1 MSSNR
6 TIRIF
11 LSSTFRDF
19 GEERDLLVKRV
30 FPALRA
36 KLKDRFVELVDVDL
50 RWGIT
55 AEEAE
60 RGEVLPICLA
70 EIDRSR
76 PYFIGM
82 LGERYGWIPPQ
93 EGYAPDLLERQP
105 WLKKHQG
112 GKSVTELE
120 ILHGVLKNKRMRT
133 RAFFYFRSPA
143 YARAKGGHYVP
154 DTSEDRK
161 RQLDLKR
168 RIKDSGYSVKAYQC
182 PEALAKRIERDL
194 WKLLDAEFPAASVPD
209 AFEREQLRHEAYASP
224 RRQLYLGGEKYYSA
238 LAKMLDAGVPRIL
251 IEGSSG
257 VGKSALIANF
267 FKAWSHS
274 HPKHLVHVHYLSAN
288 ADAADPSALVRRLVE
303 FIQRRTESSVDIAD
317 EPQQLMDSL
326 PQWLA
331 TASSWA
337 RRRQTRLII
346 VLDSLS
352 SLTALPDL
360 RWWPSYLPPSVSM
373 VVSCLPGQILDALKT
388 KVDAGPGY
396 LRPRIQ
402 LWQSISVRPLSRP
415 QTAELLGSYLTRFN
429 KKLPNDMVRQVQAH
443 PHSSNPLFLRT
454 LAEELRVFGVHEEL
468 QRTLDRALVSQTV
481 DDLFEFVL
489 QRVEGDFGRV
499 LVYDSMTAIWASRS
513 GLLEKEI
520 LSIAGLSPASWAA
533 IRHSLEDGLQEINGR
548 ITFAHGHLRT
558 AVADRYLGRVA
569 DINAAH
575 QKLARWFGLQ
585 SSRARRAEEEAWQLR
600 AAGDGA
606 GLLKCLGNHDRF
618 MAMYEHRG
626 TEEIANFWLGIE
638 ASGSQRL
645 EPFMSK
651 RWRQWVRHLDAH
663 GQRQASDALV
673 ELLTH
678 AGYLSRFTLRLAR
691 LGLDLARQER
701 SLGRAGLIPYI
712 NMLAVLLKDC
722 SRYDDAEP
730 LYQEALAL
738 ARRLGPSYRESL
750 VNRLNN
756 LAVFYRR
763 TSRLQQ
769 AEVLY
774 RESLAISTE
783 ILGSHSESVATTL
796 SNLVPVLRLTG
807 RLAEALE
814 TIDRAIGVL
823 RRINGEDDPALLLVL
838 NNKGQ
843 VLKSMQK
850 RQEAEKCF
858 LEALQLGRRLLG
870 PAHPNL
876 ALVLSNLSEVRLDLN
891 DHQGAMEAATQA
903 LEIRKASLP
912 SLHPDIGTSLLTLG
926 DCAKHVEDRVQSNHF
941 FTQAAVHFREAGL
954 KDDEASAYN
963 RLGINAHD
971 ADELS
976 IALNYYRQALALLN
990 QIGHG
995 KTQQALTLLNNLAML
1010 LKEMGELTDALD
1022 MAQRALKL
1030 RQRLYPE
1037 RLDKLAISNH
1047 NVGSIY
1053 EEMGDSKSA
1062 LKCYGKGLRL
1072 LEKVFGHVHE
1082 ELLDTLV
1089 SLGTLRVEGSHASE
1103 GIKVLRRA
1111 LRIAEHQLGPDHSQT
1126 GMTLYHLGSALG
1138 DLGKVDEAEQ
1148 ILRREIQIAEVNEG
1162 AVSDSVRLSMRRLGV
1177 LLRNHGRLEAANVL
1191 LTGALDVSVKLYG
1204 DDSTEIASELS
1215 ALGQLRIKENRLTDA
1230 RHLLERSLKIRLADP
1245 DSDDEAIR
1253 SVQERL
1259 DLVMKLLHP

>member
-1 MSSNR
+1 MNNSR
-6 TIRIF
+6 TVRIF

-36 KLKDRFVELVDVDL
+36 RLKDRFVELVDVDL

-55 AEEAE
+55 VEEAE

-70 EIDRSR
+70 EIDRAR
-76 PYFIGM
+76 PYFICM
-82 LGERYGWIPPQ
+82 LGERYGWIPPP
-93 EGYAPDLLERQP
+93 EGYATDLLERQP

-120 ILHGVLKNKRMRT
+120 ILHGVLNSNRRMRE

-143 YARAKGGHYVP
+143 YARHKGGDYLP
-154 DTSEDRK
+154 SDEDRA
-161 RQLDLKR
+161 RQARLKR
-168 RIKDSGYSVKAYQC
+168 SISDHGLRFSAYST

-209 AFEREQLRHEAYASP
+209 AFEREQLKHESYAVSRRH
-224 RRQLYLGGEKYYSA
+224 LYLGGEKYHAA
-238 LAKMLDAGVPRIL
+238 LEKMLHKDAQRIL

-257 VGKSALIANF
+257 GGKSALIANF
-267 FKAWSHS
+267 FKDWRNRY
-274 HPKHLVHVHYLSAN
+274 PKHLVHEHYLSAS
-288 ADAADPSALVRRLVE
+288 ADAADPYALVRRLVE
-303 FIQRRTESSVDIAD
+303 FIQRRTQSSLGIAD
-317 EPQQLMDSL
+317 DPQQLMDSL

-331 TASSWA
+331 TASAWA
-337 RRRQTRLII
+337 CKRKTRLII
-346 VLDSLS
+346 VLDSFN
-352 SLTALPDL
+352 SLTQQTDL
-360 RWWPSYLPPSVSM
+360 RWWPSFLPPAVSV
-373 VVSCLPGQILDALKT
+373 VVSCLPGQICDALKT
-388 KVDAGPGY
+388 KVDAGAAHRRSSI
-396 LRPRIQ
+396 RP
-402 LWQSISVRPLSRP
+402 WQSISVKPLSRS
-415 QTAELLGSYLTRFN
+415 QTALLLSSYLARFN
-429 KKLPNDMVRQVQAH
+429 KKLPNNLVRQVLAH
-443 PHSSNPLFLRT
+443 PLSSNPLFLRT

-468 QRTLDRALVSQTV
+468 QRTLDTALVSQTV

-489 QRVEGDFGRV
+489 QRVENDFGRV
-499 LVYDSMTAIWASRS
+499 GVRDGMTAIWASRS

-533 IRHSLEDGLQEINGR
+533 IRHALGDGLQEISGR
-548 ITFAHGHLRT
+548 LTFAHGHLRT
-558 AVADRYLGRVA
+558 AVADRYLGSAVE
-569 DINAAH
+569 ITAAH

-600 AAGDGA
+600 AAGDRP

-618 MAMYEHRG
+618 MAMYEYRG
-626 TEEIANFWLGIE
+626 TEEIANYWLGIE
-638 ASGSQRL
+638 ASGPQRL
-645 EPFMSK
+645 EPFMSN
-651 RWRQWVRHLDAH
+651 RWTQWVRHLDAR
-663 GQRQASDALV
+663 GQRQASDAVV

-678 AGYLSRFTLRLAR
+678 AGHLSRFTLRLAR

-701 SLGRAGLIPYI
+701 GLGRAGLIPYI

-722 SRYDDAEP
+722 GRYVDAEP

-738 ARRLGPSYRESL
+738 ARRLGPSQRESL
-750 VNRLNN
+750 CNRLNN

-763 TSRLQQ
+763 TGRLQQ

-783 ILGSHSESVATTL
+783 LFGGQSESVATILT
-796 SNLVPVLRLTG
+796 NLVPVLRLTG

-814 TIDRAIGVL
+814 TVNRAIGAL
-823 RRINGEDDPALLLVL
+823 RRINGEDDPTLLLVL

-850 RQEAEKCF
+850 RHEAEKCF
-858 LEALQLGRRLLG
+858 VEALQLGRRLLG

-876 ALVLSNLSEVRLDLN
+876 ALVLNNLSELRLDLN
-891 DHQGAMEAATQA
+891 DHQGAMQAATQA

-912 SLHPDIGTSLLTLG
+912 SLHPDIGASLLTLG
-926 DCAKHVEDRVQSNHF
+926 DCAKHVEDRVQSTHF
-941 FTQAAVHFREAGL
+941 FTQAASHFREAGL

-963 RLGINAHD
+963 RLGIDAHEAND
-971 ADELS
+971 LPLAQKH
-976 IALNYYRQALALLN
+976 YRQALDLLN
-990 QIGHG
+990 ESGHHE
-995 KTQQALTLLNNLAML
+995 TQQALTLLNNMAML
-1010 LKEMGELTDALD
+1010 LKEQDKLTDALD

-1053 EEMGDSKSA
+1053 EEMGESESA
-1062 LKCYGKGLRL
+1062 LKYYGKWLRL
-1072 LEKVFGHVHE
+1072 LEKVFGQVHE
-1082 ELLDTLV
+1082 ELLDSLV
-1089 SLGTLRVEGSHASE
+1089 SLGTLRVESGHASD

-1111 LRIAEHQLGPDHSQT
+1111 LHIAEQRLGPDHSQT
-1126 GMTLYHLGSALG
+1126 GMMLYHLGGALG
-1138 DLGKVDEAEQ
+1138 EVGEVGEAEP
-1148 ILRREIQIAEVNEG
+1148 ILRREIQIAILNEG

-1177 LLRNHGRLEAANVL
+1177 LLRDHGSLESANEL
-1191 LTGALDVSVKLYG
+1191 LTGALDLSIKLYG
-1204 DDSTEIASELS
+1204 DESSEIASELS
-1215 ALGQLRIKENRLTDA
+1215 ALGQLRIQQNLLTDA
-1230 RHLLERSLKIRLADP
+1230 QYLLERSLKIRNADP
-1245 DSDDEAIR
+1245 DADEQAIR
-1253 SVQERL
+1253 SVRDRL
-1259 DLVMKLLHP
+1259 DLVMKRLHP